1 MRIALAI
8 GISLLAMS
16 TAHAADV
23 LEPVATPSFS
33 WSGVYVGVQ
42 GGFSWVDTSITFP
55 NVPGVEGSPS
65 PNAFTL
71 GGQAGYRYQ
80 FDNSVVLGVEGDL
93 YSYFNKEDAASLN
106 TNSSGESLT
115 VKYGGSLRGQV
126 GYAFDRFLPYVTG
139 GVAFI
144 NYAGVGIQPFP
155 GGPAFPGTGYSGTQA
170 GWTVGAGLAYAFTDH
185 FVANVDYRYTD
196 FGSTSFD
203 TPGVGPSA
211 PHSTDVDLKE
221 NAVKIG
227 FSYKF

>member
-8 GISLLAMS
+8 GMSLLGMS
-16 TAHAADV
+16 TAYAADV
-23 LEPVATPSFS
+23 LEPTAAPSFS

-42 GGFSWVDTSITFP
+42 GGFSWVDTSITLP
-55 NVPGVEGSPS
+55 NFDGGYEASPT

-80 FDNSVVLGVEGDL
+80 FDNNVVLGVEGDL
-93 YSYFNKEDAASLN
+93 YSYFNKEDGAPFNLSA
-106 TNSSGESLT
+106 SGESVTLN
-115 VKYGGSLRGQV
+115 YGGSLRGQV
-126 GYAFDRFLPYVTG
+126 GYAFDRLLPYVTG

-144 NYAGVGIQPFP
+144 DYSGGGIQTFP
-155 GGPAFPGTGYSGTQA
+155 GPIYPGADFSGTKA

-185 FVANVDYRYTD
+185 FIANVDYRYTD

-203 TPGVGPSA
+203 TPQAGAG
-211 PHSTDVDLKE
+211 STEVNLKE
-221 NAVKIG
+221 NALKIG

>member
-16 TAHAADV
+16 SAYAADV
-23 LEPVATPSFS
+23 LEPAATPSFS
-33 WSGVYVGVQ
+33 WSGVYVGAQ
-42 GGFSWVDTSITFP
+42 GGFSWVDTSITL
-55 NVPGVEGSPS
+55 PGDAGFGASPS

-80 FDNSVVLGVEGDL
+80 FDNNVVLGVEGDL
-93 YSYFNKEDAASLN
+93 YSYFNKEDGAPFN
-106 TNSSGESLT
+106 TPPSGKSVT
-115 VKYGGSLRGQV
+115 VNYGGSLRGQA

-144 NYAGVGIQPFP
+144 NYSGGTSQIFP
-155 GGPAFPGTGYSGTQA
+155 GPIVPGADYSGTKA

-203 TPGVGPSA
+203 TPQAGNGT
-211 PHSTDVDLKE
+211 TDVDLKE
-221 NAVKIG
+221 NALKIG

>member
-1 MRIALAI
+1 MRIALVI

-16 TAHAADV
+16 TAHAADM
-23 LEPVATPSFS
+23 LEPAASPSFS

-55 NVPGVEGSPS
+55 GFPGGFEGSPS

-80 FDNSVVLGVEGDL
+80 FDNNVVLGIEGDL
-93 YSYFNKEDAASLN
+93 YSYFNKEAAARLN
-106 TNSSGESLT
+106 TGPNGESVTLN
-115 VKYGGSLRGQV
+115 YGGSLRGQV
-126 GYAFDRFLPYVTG
+126 GYAYDRFLPYVTG
-139 GVAFI
+139 GVAFF
-144 NYAGVGIQPFP
+144 NYNGGGIQTFP
-155 GGPAFPGTGYSGTQA
+155 GPIVPGADYSGTKA

-196 FGSTSFD
+196 LGSTTFD
-203 TPGVGPSA
+203 TPAAGNG
-211 PHSTDVDLKE
+211 STEVKLKE

>member
-8 GISLLAMS
+8 GMSLLGMS
-16 TAHAADV
+16 TAYAADM
-23 LEPVATPSFS
+23 LEPAAAPSFS
-33 WSGVYVGVQ
+33 WSGIYVGVQ

-55 NVPGVEGSPS
+55 GANGVESTPSPS
-65 PNAFTL
+65 AFTL

-93 YSYFNKEDAASLN
+93 YSYFNKEDAARLN
-106 TNSSGESLT
+106 INSSGESLT
-115 VKYGGSLRGQV
+115 VNYGGSLRGQV

-144 NYAGVGIQPFP
+144 DYAGVGIRPFP
-155 GGPAFPGTGYSGTQA
+155 GGPAYPGTGYSGTQA

-196 FGSTSFD
+196 FGSTTFD
-203 TPGVGPSA
+203 TPGVGGPIV
-211 PHSTDVDLKE
+211 HSTEVDMKE

>member
-8 GISLLAMS
+8 GMSLLGMG
-16 TAHAADV
+16 TAYAADV
-23 LEPVATPSFS
+23 LEPAAAAPSFS

-42 GGFSWVDTSITFP
+42 GGFSWVDTSITL
-55 NVPGVEGSPS
+55 PGTAGIESSPS

-80 FDNSVVLGVEGDL
+80 FDNNVVLGVEGDL
-93 YSYFNKEDAASLN
+93 YSYFNKEDGAPFN
-106 TNSSGESLT
+106 IPPGGESVT
-115 VKYGGSLRGQV
+115 VNYGGSLRGQA

-144 NYAGVGIQPFP
+144 NYDGGASTTFP
-155 GGPAFPGTGYSGTQA
+155 GPIVPGGGYSGTKA

-185 FVANVDYRYTD
+185 FIANVDYRYTD
-196 FGSTSFD
+196 FGSTNFD
-203 TPGVGPSA
+203 TPGAGNG
-211 PHSTDVDLKE
+211 STDVELKE
-221 NAVKIG
+221 NALKIG